1 MIIAGVWHSKLYLRK
16 SILKTHCRTTIVM
29 YNFFTVS
36 KPKVRKVERCV
47 TIHTPK
53 CSKDEV
59 LRSQTY
65 QQFMRNMEQIIELL
79 DDTEPPN
86 FESGICKR
94 I

>member
-1 MIIAGVWHSKLYLRK
+1 MR
-16 SILKTHCRTTIVM
+16 R
-29 YNFFTVS
+29 
-36 KPKVRKVERCV
+36 VERINPV
-47 TIHTPK
+47 LTNK

-79 DDTEPPN
+79 DDTESPN
-86 FESGICKR
+86 FEAGISLHLF